1 MCHQNS
7 HPDILTPE
15 TVFFLATL
23 TRAFRGQL
31 GDLLADRED
40 RRKQGLTPTPPTETA
55 ATRAANWKV
64 ARCPM
69 DLLDRRV
76 EITGPPERK
85 MVINALNSDANVFMA
100 DFEDSLSP
108 TWDNL
113 LEGQQNLRD
122 AVRGTITYQHPSKG
136 LYTLRDDPAVLF
148 VRPRGLHLTEAH
160 FLVDGERIPAALF
173 DFGLFMFHNAQFLV
187 DEGRR
192 PYFYLPKL
200 EHYLEARWWNEVFN
214 WTQLNLNLP
223 MGVIRATVL
232 IETLPAAVQMEDI
245 LYELREHS
253 AGLNCGR
260 WDYIFS
266 YIKTFQHD
274 PGRVLPDRGQVT
286 MSTHFL
292 KSYSRQL
299 IQVCHKRGA
308 HAMGGMAAQIP
319 IRGDFQAHTAA
330 MNKVRNDKERE
341 VSAGH
346 DGTWVAH
353 PGLVGL
359 AMKAFD
365 EFLWDT
371 GSVNQLDRVTHYEVT
386 QEDLMQPPEG
396 TITLAGL
403 TQNVDVG
410 IRYLAA
416 WLEGN
421 GCVPLYDLMED
432 AATAEIS
439 RAQVWQWL
447 HHGAVTESGVL
458 IDEKLLDLHI
468 DEVVAAES
476 TLKSAAVLFRALC
489 LADELPEFLTLTAY
503 ERITDD

>member
-1 MCHQNS
+1 
-7 HPDILTPE
+7 
-15 TVFFLATL
+15 
-23 TRAFRGQL
+23 
-31 GDLLADRED
+31 
-40 RRKQGLTPTPPTETA
+40 
-55 ATRAANWKV
+55 
-64 ARCPM
+64 M